1 MSNYKTPLVLLRV
14 LILISQAQKTYC
26 SDLLNSFERIER
38 SEARDNDVCVII
50 IISGKTRVTY
60 KLAHL
65 TSVGSLCAHLRFSKK
80 FGSDHIIFTQFKK
93 WGK

>member
-26 SDLLNSFERIER
+26 SDLLNCFERIDR
-38 SEARDNDVCVII
+38 SEGCDNDDDTTHT
-50 IISGKTRVTY
+50 SGKTRVTY
-60 KLAHL
+60 KLEYL